1 MRTLFLST
9 ALATAL
15 ALSGAALAQ
24 TSSSPNATGTNG
36 TSTKSPGTSGTMH
49 QNSTHPSTTKSGAA
63 DTTGSTGMS
72 TRSPSGSMAASG
84 EMSAKD
90 LIGTNVKNQQ
100 GETVGEIED
109 LLVTK
114 DGNVSHA
121 VLSVGGFLGVGD
133 RRVEV
138 PLDDMQIGSNGK
150 QVTYNVTKDQL
161 KQMPEYKKR

>member
-1 MRTLFLST
+1 
-9 ALATAL
+9 
-15 ALSGAALAQ
+15 
-24 TSSSPNATGTNG
+24 
-36 TSTKSPGTSGTMH
+36 
-49 QNSTHPSTTKSGAA
+49 
-63 DTTGSTGMS
+63 
-72 TRSPSGSMAASG
+72 
-84 EMSAKD
+84 MSAKD